1 MKYLAKSQNGKMVH
15 LGEDLKRGKWF
26 YVTDKTAEV
35 VATLTIGDYITFVS
49 EPRGGA
55 FYVTFLAKGTVTVPE
70 QPKEVK
76 TDAKPM
82 ATPVTTSTPR
92 PPFQSNYTKPTYQ
105 KSDMSKD
112 DWAEKEVRDFKGRCI
127 VYASSILKDGG
138 FLLNNDNANDYFSR
152 LFAVADRLREYIYS
166 K

>member
-15 LGEDLKRGKWF
+15 LGEDLKRGKWY
-26 YVTDKTAEV
+26 YVTDKTTEV
-35 VATLTIGDYITFVS
+35 VATLTVGDDITFQS

-55 FYVTFLAKGTVTVPE
+55 TYVTFLAKGSVAVPE

-76 TDAKPM
+76 VENKPM
-82 ATPVTTSTPR
+82 ATPVTTGKLY
-92 PPFQSNYTKPTYQ
+92 QSNYTKPTFQ

-112 DWAEKEVRDFKGRCI
+112 DWAEKEVRDYKGRCI
-127 VYASSILKDGG
+127 VYASSILKD
-138 FLLNNDNANDYFSR
+138 ASITCEREDYFEK
-152 LFAVADRLREYIYS
+152 LYGIANQLREYIYS